1 MFLIV
6 GYYHY
11 FCNMKKIE
19 MYNSGVEIPYI
30 YRDENIALVDD
41 LSIVK
46 NINDSVFLEGYLVV
60 LILKGH
66 AQVSMSDR
74 QYMFSSGDLFFCS
87 PKSILNNIMMSMD
100 LEIKAVFVTPSFAQQ
115 IVQMANLDFS
125 LYMLGMQSEIMRLT
139 EDEISVVTQY
149 FTMLSYKYR
158 APETPFKNYS
168 VSALLSSMM
177 YSFSDLL
184 TAHDISVQNTS
195 YTSANQ
201 IFKRFIHLLKSPDC
215 NLHLV
220 KDFASQLNISPKYF
234 SSICHMITGKSA
246 STLINE
252 AKINDASQLLRNP
265 NLTIKQI
272 SVRLGFANASH
283 FGTYFR
289 RQTGMSPQ
297 HFRKLKN

>member
-184 TAHDISVQNTS
+184 TAHDISVQ
-195 YTSANQ
+195 
-201 IFKRFIHLLKSPDC
+201 
-215 NLHLV
+215 
-220 KDFASQLNISPKYF
+220 LNISPKYF

-297 HFRKLKN
+297 HFRKLKNRF